1 MPATYRF
8 SKRGGWGGGVS
19 NEHCHAADDSFA
31 TTLCRAESMGLLG
44 QVGQAVAKYRGV
56 LEHAAGA
63 RAAAVDAEA
72 QLVLLKVCPVGVYAC
87 ARGCARV

>member
-1 MPATYRF
+1 
-8 SKRGGWGGGVS
+8 
-19 NEHCHAADDSFA
+19 
-31 TTLCRAESMGLLG
+31 MGLLG